1 MSDRGFMDAL
11 AGAGDTGGEP
21 ERIMPADHWDWSIP
35 TTFSQ
40 GWRIGRWVFVGGQVA
55 RTADGRVVGENDIGV
70 QTEAVFEN
78 IVKVLAQVGGTMA
91 DVVKLNTYYVY
102 RGEEGDAGP
111 YWEEMTKVRMRYLPF
126 PGPAATAVRVAGL
139 AWPENL
145 IEVEA
150 IAYLRDREDP

>member
-1 MSDRGFMDAL
+1 MTDRELLAAL
-11 AGAGDTGGEP
+11 GGADGEP
-21 ERIMPADHWDWSIP
+21 ERIMPADHWDWTIP

-40 GWRIGRWVFVGGQVA
+40 GWRIGRLVFVGGQVA
-55 RTADGRVVGENDIGV
+55 RSADGKVVGENDIGA
-70 QTEAVFEN
+70 QTQNVFEN
-78 IVKVLAQVGGTMA
+78 IIKVLAEVGGTMA

-102 RGEEGDAGP
+102 RGDENDAGP

-150 IAYLRDREDP
+150 IAYLRNRGGT